1 MRTPLRTPLRGHTGA
16 ALAATLLAAGLTP
29 VLLAAPA
36 SAAVAKHY
44 DDFNGDGRRDLAYGG
59 TNDVDREGGTV
70 TVLYGTA
77 NGLDTTRPQL
87 IHQDGPGIPGTG
99 EEDDQFGET
108 LASADLNKDGYAD
121 LVVGNP
127 SEHIGSAE
135 YRGTVTVVWGSKSGL
150 SGGTSVAPKS
160 GAGGGYGYFGRD
172 LATGDFNG
180 DGSPDLA
187 LIGGN
192 EAWLHRGPFTKAG
205 KAGTVS
211 KIDKAGES
219 WYSHG
224 LTAGKV
230 NGDGRTDLVVLGTQ
244 FASGSDKPLHRI
256 WSLKGSSSGLTS
268 GPYKTFTS
276 EPWAATIGD
285 FDKNGYGDIAVGL
298 PDQGNGRGAVTV
310 WRGTSSGPSGSTTFT
325 QATAGVSGSAEAD
338 DNFGYA
344 VSAGDTNGDGHAD
357 LAVGVPHENV
367 GGRAYQGGVHVFRG
381 GSGGL
386 SGSRSSWIAQTVLG
400 PAEADSFFGN
410 SVRLRDLNADGR
422 ADLGVSAQ
430 WRGILLRGTSTT
442 PTTQDA
448 VKLPEFSGGF
458 AD

>member
-1 MRTPLRTPLRGHTGA
+1 MRRQTAA
-16 ALAATLLAAGLTP
+16 ALAATLLASGLTP
-29 VLLAAPA
+29 VLLATPA

-44 DDFNGDGRRDLAYGG
+44 DDFNGDGHRDLAYGG

-77 NGLDTTRPQL
+77 KGLNTTRPQL
-87 IHQDGPGIPGTG
+87 IHQDSPGIPGAG

-127 SEHIGSAE
+127 SEHVGKTK
-135 YRGTVTVVWGSKSGL
+135 YRGTVTIVWGSKSGL
-150 SGGTSVAPKS
+150 SGGTNVAPKS
-160 GAGGGYGYFGRD
+160 GAGGYFGRD

-180 DGSPDLA
+180 DGSPDLT
-187 LIGGN
+187 LIGGS

-205 KAGTVS
+205 KTGSVS
-211 KIDKAGES
+211 RIDKTGGG

-224 LTAGKV
+224 LAAGKV
-230 NGDGRTDLVVLGTQ
+230 DKDGRTDLVILGTQ
-244 FASGSDKPLHRI
+244 FASGSDKPLHRV
-256 WSLKGSSSGLTS
+256 WFLKGASSGLTS

-276 EPWAATIGD
+276 EPRAATIGD

-298 PDQGNGRGAVTV
+298 PDQSNGRGAVTV
-310 WRGTSSGPSGSTTFT
+310 WRGTSSGPGGSTTFT
-325 QATAGVSGSAEAD
+325 QATAGVSGSPEAD

-344 VSAGDTNGDGHAD
+344 VSAGDANGDGYAD
-357 LAVGVPHENV
+357 LAVGVPHEAV
-367 GGRAYQGGVHVFRG
+367 SGRAYQGSLHFFRG
-381 GSGGL
+381 GSDGL
-386 SGSRSSWIAQTVLG
+386 SGSRSSSIPQTVLG
-400 PAEADSFFGN
+400 PAEADTFFGN

-422 ADLGVSAQ
+422 ADLGVGAQ
-430 WRGILLRGTSTT
+430 DRGILLRGTSTT
-442 PTTQDA
+442 PTAKNA